1 MRGWLKLGTVWLRE
15 LLINIINDITP
26 GLIKWKE
33 IIAYSKLI
41 ITKNLCGVYNIVP
54 GNYNEHD
61 IKKKESWKLTNSYR
75 N

>member
-1 MRGWLKLGTVWLRE
+1 MTLHRGL
-15 LLINIINDITP
+15 

-54 GNYNEHD
+54 GNYNDHD
-61 IKKKESWKLTNSYR
+61 IKLNKKESRKLTNSYR

>member
-1 MRGWLKLGTVWLRE
+1 MRE

-61 IKKKESWKLTNSYR
+61 IKKKRVESSQTVIGTKDILYWGC
-75 N
+75 

>member
-1 MRGWLKLGTVWLRE
+1 MRE

-41 ITKNLCGVYNIVP
+41 ITKNLCGVYNIVQ

-61 IKKKESWKLTNSYR
+61 IKKKRVESSQTVIGTKDI
-75 N
+75 